1 MRFALLMLVAFVV
14 VHGPARSESVP
25 EALRRIDAKLQEVAR
40 SAIGERG
47 PPGVVGPTGPRG
59 PKGEPGAST
68 DRDSLDDLS
77 IAQGR
82 LRLHTTNS
90 GGVVQVNNTA
100 GENRAFL
107 ATDVNDSGALR
118 LFDSE
123 TRRRSQIAS
132 LSDGTP
138 AHALRVNNEFGKEV
152 AFIGEWSNT
161 PTGGM
166 FLNDKDGARVVSL
179 GVRSNGEGFALISGE
194 SLRDYA
200 EVLEISSR
208 EGIRPGSIVAYDS
221 STRGLV
227 VASASNARRVI
238 GVISGAGGLRPGMV
252 IGSRADG
259 SHDIPV
265 AMSGVIYARVS
276 AEGGAVEPGDLLIP
290 SSVPGVGMRA
300 EDPARAIGSVF
311 GKALEPWSG
320 AADEGLVLM
329 LVMNR

>member
-47 PPGVVGPTGPRG
+47 LQGVAGPPGPRG

-68 DRDSLDDLS
+68 DLNSLDDLS

-82 LRLHTTNS
+82 LHLLTTNS
-90 GGVVQVNNTA
+90 GGVVQVKNTSGQARAVLSTGA
-100 GENRAFL
+100 G
-107 ATDVNDSGALR
+107 DSGDLT

-123 TRRRSQIAS
+123 TRKRSEIAS
-132 LSDGTP
+132 ESNGNHSLK
-138 AHALRVNNEFGKEV
+138 VYNEFGKRV
-152 AFIGEWSNT
+152 AFIGQFSDG

-166 FLNDKDGARVVSL
+166 ILYDKDGARVVSL

-227 VASASNARRVI
+227 AASASNARRVI